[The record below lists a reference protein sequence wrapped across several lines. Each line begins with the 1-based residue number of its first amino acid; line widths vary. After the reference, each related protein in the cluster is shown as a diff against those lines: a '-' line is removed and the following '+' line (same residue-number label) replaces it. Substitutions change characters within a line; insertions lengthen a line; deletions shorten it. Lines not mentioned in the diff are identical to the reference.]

1 MADTK
6 HCTSPQTQEQQQ
18 ALKGLVNAAKY
29 REIVGDNLI
38 QSARELRLGRRFIFQ
53 QDNDPTH
60 TAEATQK
67 WHEDSKLSFLAS
79 KPSPQSIDLKR
90 HKLKKPNYIDI
101 VIQWY
106 CSELCAA
113 TVQTFL
119 NAQIP
124 ENACLLSY
132 NVFKTKH

>member
-53 QDNDPTH
+53 QDNDPMH

-67 WHEDSKLSFLAS
+67 WHEDSKLRFLAS

-101 VIQWY
+101 VI
-106 CSELCAA
+106 
-113 TVQTFL
+113 
-119 NAQIP
+119 
-124 ENACLLSY
+124 
-132 NVFKTKH
+132 